1 MKISIYKIILWFL
14 FSSYVYGSSI
24 RVISSSQSN
33 IGLLKTIIHDN
44 QIYCSSNELS
54 RLLKCNMY
62 HTKERAKTVLYIES
76 RRVKVSSF
84 SSFVTIDDQIYQ
96 MPFSSFNINSDI
108 YLPADDFFRILKS
121 SLFSGLEFDA
131 HKKILKI
138 HENKFNVNKIE
149 IDEKA
154 NGTILYIKT
163 RKKFPDGH
171 ISAFK
176 NKNGW
181 FYVTIKGGTLDSK
194 TMEKTYTRG
203 SVRKVTADQLD
214 ESAQLAFKLRSEI
227 AGHEL
232 YQTNNPS
239 EIVIT
244 LRTPIENN
252 IHINSMKDLWF
263 LDTIVLDA
271 GHGGKDSGTIGKR
284 GTKEKDITLDI
295 TKRLGLLIEKN
306 TRIKTYYTR
315 EEDIFIPLLERTQ
328 FANEKMGKLFISIH
342 ANANHNQKVSGFE
355 TYLLRP
361 GKTEDAISVASRE
374 NSVINLEGHKKN
386 SYKRLEGTNLIMA
399 TMAQS
404 MFMKESE
411 DLASL
416 IQVEIGK
423 RTQSKNRGVK
433 QAGFYVLVGAS
444 MPNVLV
450 EVGYLSNR
458 KEEKLLLKK
467 SYRQKIAEGI
477 YEAIIQ
483 FKKSR
488 EEILA
493 KG

>member
-1 MKISIYKIILWFL
+1 MKLSIFKIVLWFL
-14 FSSYVYGSSI
+14 FSSYVIGSSI
-24 RVISSSQSN
+24 RVISSGQSN
-33 IGLLKTIIHDN
+33 VELLKIMIHEN
-44 QIYCSSNELS
+44 QIYCSLNELS
-54 RLLKCNMY
+54 RILKCNMY
-62 HTKERAKTVLYIES
+62 HTKERAKMVLYIKN
-76 RRVKVSSF
+76 RRIKVSSF
-84 SSFVTIDDQIYQ
+84 SSFVAVDDQMYQ
-96 MPFSSFNINSDI
+96 MLFPSVNINSNI
-108 YLPADDFFRILKS
+108 YIPADGFFGILKS
-121 SLFSGLEFDA
+121 SLFPGLEYDRQKFF
-131 HKKILKI
+131 LKI
-138 HENKFNVNKIE
+138 NENKFNVNKIE
-149 IDEKA
+149 IDQKA

-163 RKKFPDGH
+163 RKKFPEGH

-194 TMEKTYTRG
+194 IIEKTYTRG
-203 SVRKVTADQLD
+203 SIKKVTADQLE

-232 YQTNNPS
+232 YQTNDPS

-244 LRTPIENN
+244 LRTPIEND

-271 GHGGKDSGTIGKR
+271 GHGGKDSGAIGKQ

-295 TKRLGLLIEKN
+295 TKRLGSLIEKN

-315 EEDIFIPLLERTQ
+315 EEDIFVPLLERTQ
-328 FANEKMGKLFISIH
+328 FANEKTGKLFISIH
-342 ANANHNQKVSGFE
+342 ANANHNRKVSGFE

-374 NSVINLEGHKKN
+374 NSVINLEEHNKN
-386 SYKRLEGTNLIMA
+386 SYKKLEGTNLIMA

-423 RTQSKNRGVK
+423 RIQSKNRGVK

-450 EVGYLSNR
+450 EVGYLTNR

-483 FKKSR
+483 FKQSR
-488 EEILA
+488 EEIIA

>member
-1 MKISIYKIILWFL
+1 M
-14 FSSYVYGSSI
+14 
-24 RVISSSQSN
+24 
-33 IGLLKTIIHDN
+33 
-44 QIYCSSNELS
+44 
-54 RLLKCNMY
+54 
-62 HTKERAKTVLYIES
+62 
-76 RRVKVSSF
+76 
-84 SSFVTIDDQIYQ
+84 
-96 MPFSSFNINSDI
+96 
-108 YLPADDFFRILKS
+108 
-121 SLFSGLEFDA
+121 
-131 HKKILKI
+131 
-138 HENKFNVNKIE
+138 
-149 IDEKA
+149 
-154 NGTILYIKT
+154 
-163 RKKFPDGH
+163 
-171 ISAFK
+171 
-176 NKNGW
+176 
-181 FYVTIKGGTLDSK
+181 
-194 TMEKTYTRG
+194 
-203 SVRKVTADQLD
+203 
-214 ESAQLAFKLRSEI
+214 AFKLRSEI

-232 YQTNNPS
+232 YQTNDPS

-244 LRTPIENN
+244 LRTPIEND

-271 GHGGKDSGTIGKR
+271 GHGGKDSGTIGKQ

-295 TKRLGLLIEKN
+295 TKRLGSLIEKN

-328 FANEKMGKLFISIH
+328 FANEKTGKLFISIH
-342 ANANHNQKVSGFE
+342 ANANHNRKVSGFE

-374 NSVINLEGHKKN
+374 NSVINLEEHNKN
-386 SYKRLEGTNLIMA
+386 SYKKLEGTNLIMA

-423 RTQSKNRGVK
+423 RIQSKNRGVK

-483 FKKSR
+483 FKQSR
-488 EEILA
+488 EEIIA